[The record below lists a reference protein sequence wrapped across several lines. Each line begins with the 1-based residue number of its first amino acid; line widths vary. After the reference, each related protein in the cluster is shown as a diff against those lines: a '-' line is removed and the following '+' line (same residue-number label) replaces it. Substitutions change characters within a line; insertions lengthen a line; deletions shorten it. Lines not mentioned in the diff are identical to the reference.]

1 MLVLFSIKLTFLIYL
16 HFFPFPVLP
25 VSSLYPTS
33 ASTNGNDDN
42 DDDGVVLR
50 YDNEDANKMQ
60 VDEKKLKREREA
72 QKKLFAYARKEVRG
86 SGGDRCGRIV
96 KMVLC

>member
-16 HFFPFPVLP
+16 HFFPFLFFL
-25 VSSLYPTS
+25 SLLFTPTS
-33 ASTNGNDDN
+33 ASADGNDNN

-60 VDEKKLKREREA
+60 ADEKKLKREREA

-96 KMVLC
+96 KMVL